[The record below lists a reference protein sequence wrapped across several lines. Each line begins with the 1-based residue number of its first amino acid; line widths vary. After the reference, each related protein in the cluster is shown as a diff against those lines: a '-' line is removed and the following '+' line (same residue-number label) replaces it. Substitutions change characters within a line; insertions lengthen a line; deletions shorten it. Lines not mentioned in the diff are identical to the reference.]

1 MSRKIPLA
9 VALALAASCAVPGVV
24 RHERLEVQDRVV
36 FHFSLRGPRHSMTIE
51 NLGPG
56 PIEVVFD
63 EGAAHSHSIEI
74 PEGMIEYVR
83 PGSLASLEIRHP
95 DSGSG
100 TVEWTISERARDEV
114 EIETPAAR

>member
-1 MSRKIPLA
+1 MSGKLVLTA
-9 VALALAASCAVPGVV
+9 AFVLAASCAVPGVV
-24 RHERLEVQDRVV
+24 RTERLSVEDRVV
-36 FHFSLRGPRHSMTIE
+36 FHFALRGPRHSMTIR

-63 EGAAHSHSIEI
+63 EGAAHSHAIEI
-74 PEGMIEYVR
+74 PEGMTEYVR
-83 PGSLASLEIRHP
+83 PGSLASLEILHP

-100 TVEWTISERARDEV
+100 SVEWTISERARDEV